1 MKNKLLLTLSILAV
15 MHASH
20 AAEVEAGG
28 LTGKFSVSPS
38 GGAVYD
44 IPLALPAGINGV
56 QPSLSVTYN
65 SQGGYGLLGQGAS
78 LSGLSVLQRCGQ
90 VKIIDGTNRPIA
102 GDANDRLCLD
112 GQQLLLVSGDSYWAD
127 NAIYSTEIKNFARVQ
142 AVVDQ
147 GNKYYQ
153 VIAKDG
159 QVSRYGSRDDSR
171 ERAGDSSFD
180 PNLIIAWYIDTAY
193 KREYPGVGITYAY
206 RIVNPSD
213 FGINDGNMISKKMLD
228 AIRYVYGSN
237 DATVKAVMNYM
248 PVNLYSKQYAPGGL
262 HLQNNYLLKG
272 ISVCESSG
280 NAPCGETSSGAEQGK
295 LISKYKF
302 GYQDTNQDNAMARL
316 PKLTSVTAC
325 GINDQCL
332 KPVTFNYNAVN
343 LQVDKRVVQLSGV
356 ADADRVIHGDFNG
369 DGLADLVITPVL
381 PDRQISALT
390 DFPQT
395 APLNLFFSDGYNFNK
410 TIKQRSTYPNVY
422 NCRSELVNGTYYI
435 HYGVNDPKAFPC
447 NAYENL
453 SNFIPIPN
461 AKTSLGYAALS
472 TAPYSS
478 QNSIITLMFSAASFV
493 LNSDVNG
500 SFNPDEVRTPTTGY
514 GIFFDTL
521 SNFQAAQINDDGI
534 PDLVQFL
541 GNSFVYV
548 LGGSTASDY
557 ITNMGY
563 APSSIQLGSN
573 FSLPQEEHFFA
584 DVNGDGISDVI
595 VLNSFL
601 SNIKTAFLKNIGYDH
616 EVVYDYSSVAPP
628 PNINNGDFTLTGDF
642 NGDGLLDIA
651 SYYASSRQLLVHFS
665 KGNGYFESIKFNIT
679 NPNTKLSSLYT
690 WVADWNGDGRAD
702 IVNWDKDAQVFHVFL
717 GSRGAEGKIFVPYD
731 QGGIDYVASSY
742 DRVFPDDYNGDGR
755 TDVLGLNG
763 SQATIWSNNGTN
775 GELNQIDTF
784 SGTIKVQFSRLTDK
798 SIYIK
803 DTNAAVPQQNDI
815 QDARQVVKSVQTSNG
830 IGGYSEPMLYFYGG
844 LKVDR
849 DRGSL
854 GFRWITSTVVNDAA
868 RDETGGGQRW
878 SKELYTEYSQQFPF
892 VGLVANSKTFTC
904 NHTTATA
911 TCYDLTTTQN
921 NWQYKPFTLNS
932 AVGARTSYFPYVN
945 DSHTQTYRLD
955 QMYQGGAVAMVGK
968 TESAPSAHPEI
979 VPISNAVLS
988 LPAILSVLLDE

>member
-1 MKNKLLLTLSILAV
+1 MKLKNKLLLTLSILAV

-369 DGLADLVITPVL
+369 DGLADF
-381 PDRQISALT
+381 LT
-390 DFPQT
+390 TSLTGVQEVFDPYPQT
-395 APLNLFFSDGYNFNK
+395 APININFSNGADFTN
-410 TIKQRSTYPNVY
+410 ISSSRPTYPINTGNEKYEDLYDFVGY
-422 NCRSELVNGTYYI
+422 DF
-435 HYGVNDPKAFPC
+435 HGVNR
-447 NAYENL
+447 
-453 SNFIPIPN
+453 
-461 AKTSLGYAALS
+461 LG
-472 TAPYSS
+472 T
-478 QNSIITLMFSAASFV
+478 IT
-493 LNSDVNG
+493 
-500 SFNPDEVRTPTTGY
+500 EVG
-514 GIFFDTL
+514 GVFHTL
-521 SNFQAAQINDDGI
+521 SNTNANANGFTVESKDFPATGSYDSSKWISYKNTSSNETGISGQNYSGDINGDGI
-534 PDLVQFL
+534 ADWIRVSDTRLTYFL
-541 GNSFVYV
+541 GGDNISESQRVGSIPFNASYPGSPISPISGDIGWTKFV
-548 LGGSTASDY
+548 T
-557 ITNMGY
+557 
-563 APSSIQLGSN
+563 
-573 FSLPQEEHFFA
+573 
-584 DVNGDGISDVI
+584 DVNGDGFSDVVVVSGLGI
-595 VLNSFL
+595 YQSQHAITTLFL
-601 SNIKTAFLKNIGYDH
+601 RNGQVDH
-616 EVVYDYSSVAPP
+616 VVNYPFDIPSY
-628 PNINNGDFTLTGDF
+628 FTPDPDNPTPYAIFSGDF
-642 NGDGLLDIA
+642 NGDGLMDIFLGY
-651 SYYASSRQLLVHFS
+651 SGSGLMFFS
-665 KGNGYFESIKFNIT
+665 KGNGKFESVEV
-679 NPNTKLSSLYT
+679 SSALAGLDLKTST
-690 WVADWNGDGRAD
+690 WVADWNGDGIAD
-702 IVNWDKDAQVFHVFL
+702 IVNWDKSANKFHVLL
-717 GSRGAEGKIFVPYD
+717 GGSNKIFTLFD

>member
-369 DGLADLVITPVL
+369 DGLADF
-381 PDRQISALT
+381 LT
-390 DFPQT
+390 TSLTGVQEVFDPYPQT
-395 APLNLFFSDGYNFNK
+395 APININFSNGADFTN
-410 TIKQRSTYPNVY
+410 ISSSRPTYPINTGNEKYEDLYDFVGY
-422 NCRSELVNGTYYI
+422 DF
-435 HYGVNDPKAFPC
+435 HGVNR
-447 NAYENL
+447 
-453 SNFIPIPN
+453 
-461 AKTSLGYAALS
+461 LG
-472 TAPYSS
+472 T
-478 QNSIITLMFSAASFV
+478 IT
-493 LNSDVNG
+493 
-500 SFNPDEVRTPTTGY
+500 EVG
-514 GIFFDTL
+514 GVFHTL
-521 SNFQAAQINDDGI
+521 SNTNANANGFTVESKDFPATGSYDSSKWISYKNTSSNETGISGQNYSGDINGDGI
-534 PDLVQFL
+534 ADWIRVSDTRLTYFL
-541 GNSFVYV
+541 GGDNISESQRVGSIPFNASYPGSPISPISGDIGWTKFV
-548 LGGSTASDY
+548 T
-557 ITNMGY
+557 
-563 APSSIQLGSN
+563 
-573 FSLPQEEHFFA
+573 
-584 DVNGDGISDVI
+584 DVNGDGFSDVVVVSGLGI
-595 VLNSFL
+595 YQSQHAITTLFL
-601 SNIKTAFLKNIGYDH
+601 RNGQVDH
-616 EVVYDYSSVAPP
+616 VVNYPFDIPSY
-628 PNINNGDFTLTGDF
+628 FTPDPDNPTPYAIFSGDF
-642 NGDGLLDIA
+642 NGDGLMDIFLGY
-651 SYYASSRQLLVHFS
+651 SGSGLMFFS
-665 KGNGYFESIKFNIT
+665 KGNGKFESVEV
-679 NPNTKLSSLYT
+679 SSALAGLDLKTST
-690 WVADWNGDGRAD
+690 WVADWNGDGIAD
-702 IVNWDKDAQVFHVFL
+702 IVNWDKSANKFHVLL
-717 GSRGAEGKIFVPYD
+717 GGSNKIFTLFD